1 MLSRPLVKS
10 NLCSGRSHDK
20 AIKSSL
26 LFQDLYCSAYSYP
39 GIGGLAFCGQIRRSV
54 FFSFL
59 LLTFWNSPDII
70 KPYLQGRRKHMG
82 IRTNYNHT
90 LYASYTG
97 YITQAVVNTFI
108 PLLFLTFQSTYQ
120 IPLDK
125 ITLLVTVNFAIQ
137 LTVDLLSA
145 KFVDKIGYRICIVA
159 AHLFAAAGLIGLSIL
174 PDCFPDPFAGLLT
187 SVCLYAVGGGLIEVL
202 ISPIVEACPTERKA
216 AAMSLLDAY
225 WLFCFPH
232 CFSHS
237 PEFKTGV
244 FSRFCGRRFP
254 FLMHCIS
261 LKFRLHPLKNRTK
274 QFRLGSCSPK
284 RYFGC
289 WRCSW
294 SARALPSLP

>member
-1 MLSRPLVKS
+1 
-10 NLCSGRSHDK
+10 
-20 AIKSSL
+20 
-26 LFQDLYCSAYSYP
+26 
-39 GIGGLAFCGQIRRSV
+39 
-54 FFSFL
+54 
-59 LLTFWNSPDII
+59 
-70 KPYLQGRRKHMG
+70 MG

-216 AAMSLLDAY
+216 AAMSLLHSFY
-225 WLFCFPH
+225 CWGCVLVILLSTLF
-232 CFSHS
+232 FSLA
-237 PEFKTGV
+237 GIQNW
-244 FSRFCGRRFP
+244 RI
-254 FLMHCIS
+254 LS
-261 LKFRLHPLKNRTK
+261 LLWAALPLFNALYFTKFRL
-274 QFRLGSCSPK
+274 
-284 RYFGC
+284 
-289 WRCSW
+289 
-294 SARALPSLP
+294 

>member
-1 MLSRPLVKS
+1 
-10 NLCSGRSHDK
+10 
-20 AIKSSL
+20 
-26 LFQDLYCSAYSYP
+26 
-39 GIGGLAFCGQIRRSV
+39 
-54 FFSFL
+54 
-59 LLTFWNSPDII
+59 
-70 KPYLQGRRKHMG
+70 MG

-159 AHLFAAAGLIGLSIL
+159 AHLFAATGLIGLSIL

-187 SVCLYAVGGGLIEVL
+187 SVCLYAIGGGLIEVL

-216 AAMSLLDAY
+216 AAMSL
-225 WLFCFPH
+225 
-232 CFSHS
+232 
-237 PEFKTGV
+237 
-244 FSRFCGRRFP
+244 
-254 FLMHCIS
+254 S
-261 LKFRLHPLKNRTK
+261 LLHIYHNRNGNT
-274 QFRLGSCSPK
+274 
-284 RYFGC
+284 
-289 WRCSW
+289 
-294 SARALPSLP
+294 